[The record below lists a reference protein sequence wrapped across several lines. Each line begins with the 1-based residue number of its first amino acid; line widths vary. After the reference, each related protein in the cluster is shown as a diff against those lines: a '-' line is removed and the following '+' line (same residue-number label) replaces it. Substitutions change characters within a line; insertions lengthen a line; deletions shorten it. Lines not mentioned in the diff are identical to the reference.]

1 MRGGHEMS
9 FDLGYLLKLV
19 LFSFVVIIIY
29 NVLKIYVLQKYKPNK
44 WVIFALAIASL
55 TGPSMIRPGF
65 NATIWGLIP
74 SAIFVILFLWFFDL
88 FNEER
93 YAGKSQKN
101 NIKIKPKAKPNRVK
115 ENENK
120 DKK

>member
-1 MRGGHEMS
+1 MS
-9 FDLGYLLKLV
+9 FDLAYLLKLI

-44 WVIFALAIASL
+44 WIIFALSIATL
-55 TGPSMIRPGF
+55 TGPSILRPGF
-65 NATIWGLIP
+65 NTTLWGLIP
-74 SAIFVILFLWFFDL
+74 SGIFVILFLWFFDL
-88 FNEER
+88 FNEDR
-93 YAGKSQKN
+93 YANKSQKN

>member
-1 MRGGHEMS
+1 MS
-9 FDLGYLLKLV
+9 FDIAYFLKLI

-29 NVLKIYVLQKYKPNK
+29 NVLKIYILQKFKPNK
-44 WVIFALAIASL
+44 WLIFGLSLATL
-55 TGPSMIRPGF
+55 TSSSILAPGFLTPGF
-65 NATIWGLIP
+65 NNTIWGLIT
-74 SAIFVILFLWFFDL
+74 SGIFVILFLWFFDL

-93 YAGKSQKN
+93 YASKDQKN
-101 NIKIKPKAKPNRVK
+101 SIKIKPKAKPNRIK